1 VGDDDNGLTIDCT
14 PTGRSG
20 KATVTARLDGRA
32 VAVDTIDL
40 SKPDARA
47 AFARQVCD
55 GRPGIDL
62 ATVEGE
68 LLEIAADA
76 AGGGDGDGE
85 SQASRLVRLADDCE
99 LWHDAR
105 GKPWASLR
113 PGEHVE
119 HWPVRSRT
127 VKRHLARRFFAEV
140 GKAPCSQA
148 VQDALTV
155 IEGKALFEGEQYDT
169 HVRVAGH
176 GGKLYIDLANPDWQV
191 IEVGPDGWRLT
202 ATPPVRFRRAAGM
215 LAMPVPVAGG
225 RLDELRQFVHVDPE
239 AWPLLAGWLLGAIAP
254 RGPYPVLVL
263 HGEQGSGKS
272 TAAAM
277 LRALI
282 DPSEA
287 PLRTAPRDERDLAI
301 CANNGWVVSI
311 DNVSGLPPWLSDALC
326 RLSTGGG
333 FSTREL
339 YSDSDEV
346 IFSATRPVILNGIAQ
361 AASRGD
367 LLDRCL
373 LVEALPI
380 PEADRR
386 PEREL
391 WSAFERAKPRILGG
405 LLDGAVAALANDG
418 KTRPARLPRMAD
430 FALWVAA
437 GETALGLARGE
448 FLAAYQGN
456 RAEAV
461 EVTIESAPIG
471 PALLR
476 LLAGGDFAG
485 SAADLLQ
492 SLESEASDKEKR
504 SRGWPTSARGV
515 AGAIRR
521 LAPALRGV
529 GFQVATDRTARQR
542 TIRIEKERDE
552 PSFASQPSQ
561 GPENTAFRDGPN
573 DGCDGWGRADD
584 GWRAAQN
591 PAKTRSDDGCDGCDG
606 LSQPFSKDNGDEVTE
621 WTG

>member
-1 VGDDDNGLTIDCT
+1 MGDDDNGLTIDFT
-14 PTGRSG
+14 PAGRNG
-20 KATVTARLDGRA
+20 KGTVTARLDGRA
-32 VAVDTIDL
+32 VAVETIDL
-40 SKPDARA
+40 GKPDARA

-55 GRPGIDL
+55 GRPGIHL
-62 ATVEGE
+62 AAVEGE
-68 LLEIAADA
+68 LLQIAADV
-76 AGGGDGDGE
+76 AGGGDSDGE

-105 GKPWASLR
+105 ANPWASLR
-113 PGEHVE
+113 TGEHAE

-155 IEGKALFEGEQYDT
+155 IEGKALFDGDQHDT
-169 HVRVAGH
+169 HVRIAGH
-176 GGKLYIDLANPDWQV
+176 GGKLYVDLAGPDWQAV
-191 IEVGPDGWRLT
+191 EVGPGGWRLT
-202 ATPPVRFRRAAGM
+202 TTPPVRFRRAGGM
-215 LAMPVPVAGG
+215 LPLPLPVAGG
-225 RLDELRQFVHVDPE
+225 RLDDLRRFVHVDPE

-254 RGPYPVLVL
+254 RGPYPVLVV

-277 LRALI
+277 LRALV

-301 CANNGWVVSI
+301 AANNGWIVSI

-326 RLSTGGG
+326 RLATGGG

-339 YSDSDEV
+339 YSDAEEV

-361 AASRGD
+361 AATRGD
-367 LLDRCL
+367 LLDRAL
-373 LVEALPI
+373 LVEAQPI
-380 PEADRR
+380 PERDRL

-391 WSAFERAKPRILGG
+391 WSTFDAAKPRILGA
-405 LLDGAVAALANDG
+405 LLDAAAAALDGDG

-430 FALWVAA
+430 FALWVSA
-437 GETALGLARGE
+437 GETALGLADGE
-448 FLAAYQGN
+448 FLGAYAGN

-485 SAADLLQ
+485 SAADLLAA
-492 SLESEASDKEKR
+492 LETEASDKERR

-521 LAPALRGV
+521 LAPALRGL
-529 GFQVATDRTARQR
+529 GFEVVTDRTARQR
-542 TIRIEKERDE
+542 SIRIEKVRDE

-606 LSQPFSKDNGDEVTE
+606 LSQPFSKDNGDEVME

>member
-1 VGDDDNGLTIDCT
+1 VPDDSNGLTIDYA
-14 PTGRSG
+14 PSGRNGTG
-20 KATVTARLDGRA
+20 TVTARLDGRA
-32 VAVDTIDL
+32 VAVETIDL
-40 SKPDARA
+40 GKPDARA

-68 LLEIAADA
+68 LLQIAADV
-76 AGGGDGDGE
+76 AGGGDGE

-105 GKPWASLR
+105 ANPWASLR
-113 PGEHVE
+113 AGEHVE

-127 VKRHLARRFFAEV
+127 LKRHLAQRFFAEV

-155 IEGKALFEGEQYDT
+155 IEGKALFEGDQYDT

-176 GGKLYIDLANPDWQV
+176 NGKLYVDLAGPDWQAV
-191 IEVGPDGWRLT
+191 EVGPDGWRLT
-202 ATPPVRFRRAAGM
+202 TTPPVRFRRAGGM
-215 LAMPVPVAGG
+215 VAMPVPVAGG
-225 RLDELRQFVHVDPE
+225 RLDELRRFVHVDPE

-277 LRALI
+277 LRALV

-301 CANNGWVVSI
+301 CANNGWVVSL

-339 YSDSDEV
+339 YSDAEEV

-367 LLDRCL
+367 LLDRAL

-380 PEADRR
+380 PERDRL

-391 WSAFERAKPRILGG
+391 WAAFDAAKPRILGG
-405 LLDGAVAALANDG
+405 LLDAAAAALDGDG

-430 FALWVAA
+430 FAMWVSA
-437 GETALGLARGE
+437 GETALGLADGE

-456 RAEAV
+456 RQEAV

-476 LLAGGDFAG
+476 LLAGGDFSG
-485 SAADLLQ
+485 SAADLLAA
-492 SLESEASDKEKR
+492 LESEATDREQRAK
-504 SRGWPTSARGV
+504 GWPTSARGV

-521 LAPALRGV
+521 LAPALRGYGYDVETGGHV
-529 GFQVATDRTARQR
+529 GRGRDKRPAFTLRR
-542 TIRIEKERDE
+542 RIEKDGEQRA
-552 PSFASQPSQ
+552 PRAPHAT
-561 GPENTAFRDGPN
+561 GPENTGP
-573 DGCDGWGRADD
+573 GGAHGAHSAPSGAHCDPPA
-584 GWRAAQN
+584 N
-591 PAKTRSDDGCDGCDG
+591 PEKNGNGAHGAHGAHC
-606 LSQPFSKDNGDEVTE
+606 SQPFSDEVME